1 MTFSS
6 SESEIARNPM
16 SSTYDLGATGRDSED
31 RIGLALIFSR
41 TSDAYRCQE
50 HGIFR
55 TFSLLFFTT
64 FYVALSLSILFSQ
77 FHSSRKDNTRAI
89 DPMT

>member
-1 MTFSS
+1 M
-6 SESEIARNPM
+6 EM
-16 SSTYDLGATGRDSED
+16 
-31 RIGLALIFSR
+31 R
-41 TSDAYRCQE
+41 TCQE

-55 TFSLLFFTT
+55 TFSLLFFTIL
-64 FYVALSLSILFSQ
+64 YVVLPFHVLFSQ